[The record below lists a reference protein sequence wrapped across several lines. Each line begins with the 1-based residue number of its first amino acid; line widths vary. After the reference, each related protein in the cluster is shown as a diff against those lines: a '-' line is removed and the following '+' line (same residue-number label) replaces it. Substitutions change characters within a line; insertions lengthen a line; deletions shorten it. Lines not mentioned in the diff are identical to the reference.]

1 MSKIDID
8 GYHPHGKT
16 CDSYSGLFIWLTP
29 HVHNIS
35 PNHVRWS
42 KIPLKLGINYIIE
55 LRRDSQGGLTDNTIV
70 AVEM

>member
-1 MSKIDID
+1 MIDDHTIE
-8 GYHPHGKT
+8 G
-16 CDSYSGLFIWLTP
+16 DSSLILAVLCLHSTVVVGFK
-29 HVHNIS
+29 HFQ
-35 PNHVRWS
+35 S